1 MESKRQHPYTF
12 VHLLPDE
19 SVISS
24 LKTICK
30 NHSIKNAVIISG
42 IGQFKNITLGY
53 FKEKDNYSPQ
63 NFSQPHELL
72 SLTGTLIAQNDEII
86 PHLHVVIG
94 DEKKQ
99 TFGGH
104 LLDATV
110 EVTNEILILDIP
122 LNVSRMLSEDTG
134 LMEIVLSS

>member
-12 VHLLPDE
+12 VHLQPDE

-30 NHSIKNAVIISG
+30 NHSIQNAVIISG
-42 IGQFKNITLGY
+42 IGQLKNISLGY
-53 FKEKDNYSPQ
+53 FKEKGNYSPQ
-63 NFSQPHELL
+63 IFSQPHELL
-72 SLTGTLIAQNDEII
+72 NLTGTLIAQNDEII

-94 DEKKQ
+94 DENKQ

-110 EVTNEILILDIP
+110 EITNEIVLLDIP
-122 LNVSRMLSEDTG
+122 LNVSRTLSDNTG
-134 LMEIVLSS
+134 LMELTLSS